1 MKNPSRKHVFFSFR
15 LILLLWT
22 AMDCSA
28 QEVKNDSESDQ
39 MTATQLRFGLDASKP
54 LIERVGKTPVSV
66 LAIFRDAGMSP
77 KPFTLDEQNQ
87 QKLIDAISILPP
99 LHQSVLKQRLRSISL
114 VTDMPNTALTSA
126 VNPDDSI
133 CLFDITIRAGILNQ
147 SAADWLVEKES
158 SCFDTEKSS
167 FYLKADVG
175 NLSAIQYVLLHE
187 ATHVVDA
194 ALEITPAV
202 RSNSGGVMLEHATP
216 FTATVWEDARTPTDR
231 YKDEGLMAIRF
242 RPGGKVLEASQMKS
256 LYEALGRTPFVS
268 LYGSAARTEDLAEY
282 LTVYHL
288 TQVLHQPFQI
298 HVYDGKDLILTHDP
312 MASDI
317 VRGRFEL
324 MRQFYQAENLDKSPD
339 KKSTEYRIRTKDI
352 LSVLH

>member
-1 MKNPSRKHVFFSFR
+1 MKNPSRKHVIFGFH

-22 AMDCSA
+22 ASIDCWAQESKKDDESA
-28 QEVKNDSESDQ
+28 QIS
-39 MTATQLRFGLDASKP
+39 ATQLRFGLDASKP
-54 LIERVGKTPVSV
+54 LIQRVGNTPESV

-126 VNPDDSI
+126 VNPDDAI

-147 SAADWLVEKES
+147 SAAEWLVEKES
-158 SCFDTEKSS
+158 SCFNTEKSS
-167 FYLKADVG
+167 FYLNADVG
-175 NLSAIQYVLLHE
+175 NITAIQYVLLHE

-202 RSNSGGVMLEHATP
+202 RSNPGGVLLENATP
-216 FTATVWEDARTPTDR
+216 FTVTVWEDARTPTGR
-231 YKDEGLMAIRF
+231 YKDERLMAIRF
-242 RPGGKVLEASQMKS
+242 RPGGSVLEASKMKS

-288 TQVLHQPFQI
+288 TQELHQPFRI
-298 HVYDGKDLILTHDP
+298 HVYDGKGLILTHDP

-317 VRGRFEL
+317 VRGRLEL

-339 KKSTEYRIRTKDI
+339 K
-352 LSVLH
+352 